1 MICLIVGILVWHWS
15 ETVGC
20 GICWL
25 IDQATMRS
33 LVIISIGI
41 ITLIF
46 LSALA
51 LLVEWLSDILPVK
64 TSSSYAQ
71 WFCIGGSNPKWSY
84 SRKVGWFIEIWEW
97 ECVIVYWCIR
107 VCIFLELTFLVLLS
121 QIADDVYHCVG
132 ERSLYALSDAGQ
144 LLFTKKFDFNPCCFL
159 PYSGMWL
166 SLILIFYYRLIES
179 WSSCGHWWLCVLMS
193 WLLDAV
199 KFYV

>member
-1 MICLIVGILVWHWS
+1 MICLIVSILVWHWS

-107 VCIFLELTFLVLLS
+107 VCIFFRIDIPSSLEPNS
-121 QIADDVYHCVG
+121 WWCVPLCRRAQFICIIG
-132 ERSLYALSDAGQ
+132 CWTVVIHEEV
-144 LLFTKKFDFNPCCFL
+144 
-159 PYSGMWL
+159 WL
-166 SLILIFYYRLIES
+166 
-179 WSSCGHWWLCVLMS
+179 
-193 WLLDAV
+193 
-199 KFYV
+199 